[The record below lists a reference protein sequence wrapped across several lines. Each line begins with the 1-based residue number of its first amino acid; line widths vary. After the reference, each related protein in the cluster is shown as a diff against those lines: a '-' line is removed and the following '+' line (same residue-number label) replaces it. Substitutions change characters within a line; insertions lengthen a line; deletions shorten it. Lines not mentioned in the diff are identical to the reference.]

1 MTIVL
6 KKARNIVTEPFDGD
20 RREAQPRR
28 CDRVSGGRPLH
39 RGHL

>member
-6 KKARNIVTEPFDGD
+6 KKARNIVTEPFDAIDAKLSLVDVIGALED
-20 RREAQPRR
+20 VA
-28 CDRVSGGRPLH
+28 LH